1 MNLTITP
8 QFTQSKNVKNNPF
21 NILAFP
27 AQKAGICRQILI
39 SHLWREI
46 QSPFQENK
54 KL

>member
-27 AQKAGICRQILI
+27 AQKPNLRQILI